1 MFCSCA
7 FIILYRYIK
16 QGGHD
21 NNVLKPASCLLPIAI
36 MKRDKRSRDA
46 AQNNDRVEEPL
57 TMSGGTKRR
66 PLHHSNN
73 CNYRTIS
80 ISCCLLLLA
89 SSSSYLVSA
98 SKDKD
103 SGKPS
108 NLRHKNNN
116 NNKQQKQQQKQR
128 TLANSPLCPSSQST
142 GTYPTKNCYGYIHC
156 TNGIQSSNVIQCSS
170 GTLFDFQSGLC
181 TWPHLLEGGCKVGA
195 ELLGDEDTADNN
207 ANNEEM
213 NNIDQ
218 ELHSLDNYCPP
229 NYTGLAP
236 LKDCIGYVD
245 CQNGVAKRSKAC
257 SSNNLKFD
265 IMTLSCVANMN
276 ENDCEV
282 YYNIDDEKQQQ
293 IDDTAVKDDSN
304 NGAPTQSPNDNSKRS
319 EYQTQIISCPQTY
332 TGYKSLPGCTSYIY
346 CRNGVEEGRYNCGSG
361 TIYNGEICVWAQDY
375 QCNRTL
381 IPTYM
386 PSSSP
391 TYKPSNTP
399 SYSPTPLDMNKPIY
413 YPNFMKGICLND
425 GNQPIGVDKMY
436 LFSTSTGCCSTYF
449 PSNMELC
456 LDATSPTPAPS
467 PTLGAIWY
475 PDYTNNICL
484 SKHDSSP
491 SEYETNFFN
500 TYQECCNFN
509 YITNKSHCLTNK
521 PNVYYPDYYNNICL
535 NDGKQSIWET
545 NLYDTYEEC
554 CYMDWIDS
562 DICMEA
568 MVTVVDDDDA
578 DGEEGGDNDMELA
591 VYYPDM

>member
-1 MFCSCA
+1 
-7 FIILYRYIK
+7 
-16 QGGHD
+16 
-21 NNVLKPASCLLPIAI
+21 
-36 MKRDKRSRDA
+36 MKRNKRPRDTG
-46 AQNNDRVEEPL
+46 QNSYRDEEPL
-57 TMSGGTKRR
+57 TMSGRR
-66 PLHHSNN
+66 LLH

-80 ISCCLLLLA
+80 IISCCLLLLA
-89 SSSSYLVSA
+89 SSSLVSA
-98 SKDKD
+98 ADNN
-103 SGKPS
+103 SGKPK
-108 NLRHKNNN
+108 NLRHNN
-116 NNKQQKQQQKQR
+116 NNKHQKQQHKQR
-128 TLANSPLCPSSQST
+128 SLANSSLCPSPQST
-142 GTYPTKNCYGYIHC
+142 GTYPTNNCYGYIHC

-170 GTLFDFQSGLC
+170 GTLFDVKSRLC
-181 TWPHLLEGGCKVGA
+181 TWPHLLEGGCKVGD
-195 ELLGDEDTADNN
+195 ELLDGEDIADNN
-207 ANNEEM
+207 NTNDEETNN
-213 NNIDQ
+213 DQ

-257 SSNNLKFD
+257 NSSNNLKFD
-265 IMTLSCVANMN
+265 IMTLKCVANMN
-276 ENDCEV
+276 DGDCEV
-282 YYNIDDEKQQQ
+282 YNIDDEKQQQ
-293 IDDTAVKDDSN
+293 ELDDSAVDDN
-304 NGAPTQSPNDNSKRS
+304 NGGAPTQSPIKDNSNKKRS
-319 EYQTQIISCPQTY
+319 EYQTQIISCPPTY

-346 CRNGVEEGRYNCGSG
+346 CRNGIEEGRYTCGSG

-375 QCNRTL
+375 QCDTTL

-391 TYKPSNTP
+391 TYKPSNSP
-399 SYSPTPLDMNKPIY
+399 SYSPTPLNMDGSIY

-436 LFSTSTGCCSTYF
+436 LFSTSSGCCSTYF

-467 PTLGAIWY
+467 PTYGAIWY

-484 SKHDSSP
+484 SKTDSSP
-491 SEYETNFFN
+491 SIYETNFFY
-500 TYQECCNFN
+500 TYNECCNFN
-509 YITNKSHCLTNK
+509 YISNTAYCLNHK
-521 PNVYYPDYYNNICL
+521 PVYYPDYYNNICL

-562 DICMEA
+562 EVCMEA
-568 MVTVVDDDDA
+568 KMMTVVDDA
-578 DGEEGGDNDMELA
+578 AGEEDVELA